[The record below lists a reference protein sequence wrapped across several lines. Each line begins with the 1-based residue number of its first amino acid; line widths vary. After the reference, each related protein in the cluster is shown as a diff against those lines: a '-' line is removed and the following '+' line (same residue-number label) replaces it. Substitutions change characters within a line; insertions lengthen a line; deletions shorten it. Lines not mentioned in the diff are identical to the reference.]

1 MLGISTWECQ
11 CFAGK
16 RNYKLQI
23 TNYTK
28 HVQTQAPKIEEFFK
42 KNKILIEKMS
52 QNILQTFAEK

>member
-28 HVQTQAPKIEEFFK
+28 HVQAQAPKIEEFFF

-52 QNILQTFAEK
+52 QNILQTSAEK